1 MATGS
6 KKNTDTS
13 SFEALFNRRGQIDRE
28 IEEERAAERRKV
40 DAERVA
46 ERRKIE
52 EQKEAE
58 RQRLEAERQRLEAE
72 HQRVEAE
79 RAIVRAETL
88 AGVLEQIALYDFSA
102 ADLGL
107 DVAPAKT
114 RSK

>member
-28 IEEERAAERRKV
+28 IEEERVAERRKV

-52 EQKEAE
+52 EQKEIE
-58 RQRLEAERQRLEAE
+58 RQRLDAER
-72 HQRVEAE
+72 QRVEAE
-79 RAIVRAETL
+79 RAAVRAATL
-88 AGVLEQIALYDFSA
+88 ADVLEQITHYGFSL

-107 DVAPAKT
+107 DDSPPKT